1 MDQLLKK
8 PGFAEL
14 AWEVKKLMMLSGILE
29 KLSIMSKKT
38 QRKTPTIGLVD
49 ICAKERLS
57 VTSLFLM
64 LDISFLTL
72 TITMKQRLRCSRTSL
87 RIKLLLAT
95 PPMLLMETH
104 AR

>member
-49 ICAKERLS
+49 TCAKERL
-57 VTSLFLM
+57 
-64 LDISFLTL
+64 
-72 TITMKQRLRCSRTSL
+72 
-87 RIKLLLAT
+87 
-95 PPMLLMETH
+95 
-104 AR
+104 